1 MGRKIMKNDKK
12 NRRLKNSM
20 TQDYENSQIDDKND
34 NNSKNDDND
43 DYDIKLEKI
52 MIKRRRVIIIRRRVI
67 TIQQTIITRR

>member
-12 NRRLKNSM
+12 NRRNKNSI

-34 NNSKNDDND
+34 NNSK
-43 DYDIKLEKI
+43 DYDTKLEKI
-52 MIKRRRVIIIRRRVI
+52 MIKRRVKKIRRRVI